1 MVVFIVNM
9 SIKPNKYLL
18 VFHFDKYEEHMGLKG
33 KHIKSF
39 IIFQRP
45 TLLNW

>member
-18 VFHFDKYEEHMGLKG
+18 VFHFDKYKEHMGLKG
-33 KHIKSF
+33 KHIQSF
-39 IIFQRP
+39 IIFLRL
-45 TLLNW
+45 TLL